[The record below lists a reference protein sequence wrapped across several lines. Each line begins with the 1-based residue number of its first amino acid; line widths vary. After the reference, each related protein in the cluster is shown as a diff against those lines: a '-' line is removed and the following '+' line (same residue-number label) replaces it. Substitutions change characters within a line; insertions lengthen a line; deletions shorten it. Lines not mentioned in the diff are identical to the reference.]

1 MSRRMRLEPSAPAGW
16 MPMKPQQWAGLH
28 RHHADDRGT
37 SPENDVPRTH
47 VGPAATAQRALMG
60 RRRLLME
67 ALAVCYIMVAAQ
79 CGGQHYLFFP
89 GLAALA
95 YDVLTRPWGKW
106 ASQPARLV
114 LTPSLGAVVGVWVT
128 RQFRY
133 HGVAVIALVTLCL
146 LIVAALKSNI
156 APTIAAGVLPLVLGI
171 KTWIYPSS
179 IAVSLVVL
187 LCLLLPWQR
196 YCRRRYR
203 WSGATAATNL
213 DDVLETPPGGHA
225 WLVPFYAFVTVMAIC
240 AEASGLRLLLFPPLI
255 VIAYAMFAHPES
267 CPWAGKPVALLAACS
282 LISTAGWIAVNV
294 WGKGAFAAGCAMVFG
309 IIVLRVLRFHMPP
322 ALAIGLLPLVI
333 PSLSIEFPVSVT
345 IGAAALTLA
354 YLLYRRLNTRSAQ
367 CQTLN

>member
-1 MSRRMRLEPSAPAGW
+1 MGWVPVEFLQRVSFHRQPGDGRAISPGKEVPGGRREPA
-16 MPMKPQQWAGLH
+16 
-28 RHHADDRGT
+28 
-37 SPENDVPRTH
+37 V
-47 VGPAATAQRALMG
+47 TAQRALMPHH
-60 RRRLLME
+60 RLLME
-67 ALAVCYIMVAAQ
+67 AVAVCYIVVAAQ
-79 CGGQHYLFFP
+79 CDGRHYLFFP

-114 LTPSLGAVVGVWVT
+114 LTPSLGAVAGVWVA
-128 RQFRY
+128 RQFPY
-133 HGVAVIALVTLCL
+133 HGVTVVALVTLCL
-146 LIVAALKSNI
+146 LVVAALKSNI

-171 KTWIYPSS
+171 KSWVYPAS

-196 YCRRRYR
+196 YCRRGYR
-203 WSGATAATNL
+203 WAGAAAATNL
-213 DDVLETPPGGHA
+213 DDVLETPPGGRA

-267 CPWAGKPVALLAACS
+267 CPWAGKPIALLAACS
-282 LISTAGWIAVNV
+282 LISTAGWLVV
-294 WGKGAFAAGCAMVFG
+294 SLWGKGGFAAGCAMVFG
-309 IIVLRVLRFHMPP
+309 IVVLRILRFHMPP

-333 PSLSIEFPVSVT
+333 GSRSIEFPVSVT

-354 YLLYRRLNTRSAQ
+354 YLLYRRLNMRSAQ
-367 CQTLN
+367 CQTPN